1 MLSMFSGRKLVI
13 ATMHG
18 KEKVIAPVLE
28 QTLGVTCII
37 PDSFNTDLL
46 GTFTGEKE
54 REEDPLAT
62 ARKKCLLAMEAT
74 GCDMGIANEGSF
86 GPHPSLYFIGAD
98 DELVIFIDQ
107 KNNLEIIAREIS
119 TETNF
124 SYKEIAHEKE
134 LMEFAD
140 QVMFPS
146 HGLILRKSRQEQ
158 TDIVKGITDMP
169 TLLDTYQTMA
179 AKYPMVGVET
189 DMRAM
194 YNPTRMKV
202 IEIATKKLIE
212 KIQTACPACQMPGFS
227 ITDAKTGLPC
237 DLCGSPTR
245 SVLAYIYQCTHC
257 GFSEEKHYPHNKQT
271 EDPMYCDR
279 CNP

>member
-1 MLSMFSGRKLVI
+1 MFKDRRLVI

-18 KEKVIAPVLE
+18 KEKVIAPLLE
-28 QTLGVTCII
+28 RELGVTCIV
-37 PDSFNTDLL
+37 PEMLNTDLL
-46 GTFTGEKE
+46 GTFTGERE
-54 REEDPLAT
+54 REDDPLTT
-62 ARKKCLLAMEAT
+62 ARKKCLLAMELT
-74 GCDMGIANEGSF
+74 GCDLGIANEGSF

-98 DELVIFIDQ
+98 DELVLFIDK

-124 SYKEIAHEKE
+124 NYKEISHEKE
-134 LMEFAD
+134 LLEFAN
-140 QVMFPS
+140 QVLFPS
-146 HGLILRKSRQEQ
+146 HGLILRKSRQEH
-158 TDIVKGITDMP
+158 TDIIKGITDMD
-169 TLLDTYQTMA
+169 TLLDTFKTMA
-179 AKYPMVGVET
+179 SKYSKLGVET

-194 YNPTRMKV
+194 LNPTRMKV

-212 KIQTACPACQMPGFS
+212 KIQSTCPNCQMPGFS
-227 ITDAKTGLPC
+227 ITDATTGLPC

-245 SVLAYIYQCTHC
+245 SVLAYIYQCRHC
-257 GFSEEKHYPHNKQT
+257 SFSEEKKYPHQKQT

>member
-1 MLSMFSGRKLVI
+1 MFKKRKLVI

-18 KEKVIAPVLE
+18 KEKVIAPLLE
-28 QTLGVTCII
+28 KALDVTCIVPEI
-37 PDSFNTDLL
+37 LNTDLL

-54 REEDPLAT
+54 REDDPLT
-62 ARKKCLLAMEAT
+62 TVRKKCLLAMEAT
-74 GCDMGIANEGSF
+74 GCDLGIANEGSF

-98 DELVIFIDQ
+98 DELVLFIDK
-107 KNNLEIIAREIS
+107 KNNLEIIARELS

-124 SYKEIAHEKE
+124 SYKEISHEQE
-134 LMEFAD
+134 LLDFAS
-140 QVMFPS
+140 QVSFPS
-146 HGLILRKSRQEQ
+146 HGLILRKSREES
-158 TDIVKGITDMP
+158 TGIVKGITDRSI
-169 TLLDTYQTMA
+169 LLDTYRAMA
-179 AKYPMVGVET
+179 SAYPVVYVET

-194 YNPTRMKV
+194 FNPTRMSV
-202 IEIATKKLIE
+202 IETATKKLIE
-212 KIQTACPACQMPGFS
+212 KIQSTCPQCQIPGFS
-227 ITDAKTGLPC
+227 ITDAKNGLRC

-257 GFSEEKHYPHNKQT
+257 GFSEEKMYPHNKQT

>member
-1 MLSMFSGRKLVI
+1 MLDMFSGRKLVI

-18 KEKVIAPVLE
+18 KEKVIAPLLE
-28 QTLGVTCII
+28 NALGVTCIV
-37 PDSFNTDLL
+37 PASLNTDLL

-54 REEDPLAT
+54 REDDPLTT

-74 GCDMGIANEGSF
+74 GCDLGIANEGSF

-98 DELVIFIDQ
+98 DELILFIDK

-124 SYKEIAHEKE
+124 GYKEIAHEKE
-134 LMEFAD
+134 LMEFAN
-140 QVMFPS
+140 QASFPT
-146 HGLILRKSRQEQ
+146 HGLILRKSRQEHI
-158 TDIVKGITDMP
+158 DIVKGITDTP
-169 TLLDTYQTMA
+169 TLLDVYKTMA
-179 AKYPMVGVET
+179 AKYSLICVET

-194 YNPTRMKV
+194 FNPSRMKV

-212 KIQTACPACQMPGFS
+212 KIQSACPQCQMPGFS
-227 ITDAKTGLPC
+227 ITDAKSGLPC

-245 SVLAYIYQCTHC
+245 SALAYIYQCTHC
-257 GFSEEKHYPHNKQT
+257 GFSKEKIYPHKKQT